1 MIPAT
6 LLPARRLRRTLG
18 SILLLTSILLA
29 CGDRGD
35 DTRRAGRRGA
45 WGGRGEN
52 ARAGEGATAVPVEA
66 AGATLD
72 RMDDYVLA
80 TTVVEAESEV
90 PIRARVAGIVKRLH
104 VEEGDTVRRNHLLV
118 SLDKRELELAVQG
131 LQARAD
137 NLKRILD
144 RAEEMLEKQMI
155 AQETFELRKS
165 EYDAARADL
174 ELSKLRLDYADIRSP
189 IAGVVTH
196 RQVEVGDD
204 ITTNQDLFVVADF
217 DPLLARVH
225 IPEKDLG
232 KVRVGQSAYLE
243 AESLPGQPF
252 IGRVARMSPIVNPD
266 SGTLKVTVEVHD
278 ARELKPGSFVTVNI
292 VTRVKP
298 DALVIPK
305 KALILESDMDRVY
318 HIVGDTAR
326 VVRVERGLSDAERVE
341 ILSGLSPGDLVITR
355 GQDGLPDGARVRI
368 VTRADGGP
376 LPAASDTV
384 HAEKPRRSAE
394 RGQGGQH
401 RGGDR

>member
-1 MIPAT
+1 
-6 LLPARRLRRTLG
+6 
-18 SILLLTSILLA
+18 
-29 CGDRGD
+29 
-35 DTRRAGRRGA
+35 
-45 WGGRGEN
+45 
-52 ARAGEGATAVPVEA
+52 VPVEA

-90 PIRARVAGIVKRLH
+90 LIRARVAGIVKRLH
-104 VEEGDTVRRNHLLV
+104 AEEGDTVRRNHLLV

-144 RAEEMLEKQMI
+144 RAGEMLEKQMI
-155 AQETFELRKS
+155 AQEEFELRKS

-252 IGRVARMSPIVNPD
+252 IGRVARTSPIVNPD

-278 ARELKPGSFVTVNI
+278 ARDLKPGSFVTVNI

-355 GQDGLPDGARVRI
+355 GQHGLPDGARVRI